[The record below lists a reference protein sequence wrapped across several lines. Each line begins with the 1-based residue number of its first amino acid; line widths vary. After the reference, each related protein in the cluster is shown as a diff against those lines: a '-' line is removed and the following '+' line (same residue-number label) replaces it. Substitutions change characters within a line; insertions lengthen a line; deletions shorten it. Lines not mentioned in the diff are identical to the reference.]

1 MHGLETEM
9 GSDGEPMAFW
19 TKTGRT
25 ASNYY
30 SLNSTSKKVNQAI
43 YRYYNTK

>member
-1 MHGLETEM
+1 M

-19 TKTGRT
+19 TKSGEQGEV
-25 ASNYY
+25 YY
-30 SLNSTSKKVNQAI
+30 SLASKSLKKNQAI